1 MSFTAFINAVFSD
14 FTVFLTVAITLSVAF
29 VNGCTDAPNA
39 IASSVSTRCL
49 PLKKAVVLAAV
60 FDFFGSVSACLFS
73 RKVTETIVG
82 IANFNGTSK
91 ESLIYLFAAMSAV
104 VIWATAAWAFG
115 IPTSESH
122 ALVAGLIGAGFA
134 ANSGFDGTA
143 LKALDKVL
151 IGLLL
156 STFLGFFFGFI
167 SSQITVSV
175 FKNIEKTRADSFFKF
190 SQIASSMLMAF
201 MHGAQDAQKPAG
213 ILSLVMSLATDYKE
227 NISMPLWMILIC
239 SAAISLGAAT
249 GGARIIKSVGM
260 DMVKLRRDQGFAA
273 DVAGAFCLFISTAL
287 GLPVST
293 THTKTSAVFGVGA
306 AKSVKSVDWN
316 VVSEMILAWVL
327 TFPGCA
333 LLSFAVA
340 LIYRRVML

>member
-1 MSFTAFINAVFSD
+1 MCFTAFINAAFSD
-14 FTVFLTVAITLSVAF
+14 FSVFLTVAITLSVAF

-39 IASSVSTRCL
+39 IASSVSTRCMS
-49 PLKKAVVLAAV
+49 LKKAVVLAAV
-60 FDFFGSVSACLFS
+60 FDFLGSVSACLFS
-73 RKVTETIVG
+73 RKVTETIIE
-82 IANFNGTSK
+82 IASFGKNPK
-91 ESLIYLFAAMSAV
+91 EALISLSAAMSAV

-122 ALVAGLIGAGFA
+122 ALVAGLIGAGIA
-134 ANSGFDGTA
+134 ANAGFDGMVFGA
-143 LKALDKVL
+143 VNKVAQ
-151 IGLLL
+151 GLLL
-156 STFLGFFFGFI
+156 STVLGFFFGFV
-167 SSQITVSV
+167 SSRITVSR
-175 FKNIEKTRADSFFKF
+175 FKNIEKTRTDSFFKY

-201 MHGAQDAQKPAG
+201 MHGAQDAQKFVG

-227 NISMPLWMILIC
+227 DMSMPLWMIFIC
-239 SAAISLGAAT
+239 SAAISLGTAT

-273 DVAGAFCLFISTAL
+273 DVAGAICLFISTAL

-293 THTKTSAVFGVGA
+293 THTKTSAVLGVGA
-306 AKSVKSVDWN
+306 AKSVKSVDWS
-316 VVSEMILAWVL
+316 VASEMAAAWLL
-327 TFPGCA
+327 TFPGCS